1 MKVIIV
7 RKTSS
12 TERKT
17 VVSGLVKK
25 QKDAE
30 YAVNKIGER
39 IGIGQQWTPKL
50 FRRGKGTVHGVLY
63 EYSIADVTDNVIQ
76 YDPEEI
82 DGLFEE

>member
-7 RKTSS
+7 RKTSAS
-12 TERKT
+12 ERKT

-30 YAVNKIGER
+30 SAVGMIGER
-39 IGIGQQWTPKL
+39 IGIGEQWRPKL
-50 FRRGKGTVHGVLY
+50 FRRGKGTVNGVLY
-63 EYSIADVTDNVIQ
+63 EYSIANVTDNVVM
-76 YDPEEI
+76 YDPDEL

>member
-7 RKTSS
+7 RKTSPS
-12 TERKT
+12 ERKT

-30 YAVNKIGER
+30 YAVTKIGER
-39 IGIGQQWTPKL
+39 IGIGKQWSPGL
-50 FRRGKGTVHGVLY
+50 FRKGKGTVHGVLY
-63 EYSIADVTDNVIQ
+63 EYSIADVTDNVVF
-76 YDPEEI
+76 YDPDEI